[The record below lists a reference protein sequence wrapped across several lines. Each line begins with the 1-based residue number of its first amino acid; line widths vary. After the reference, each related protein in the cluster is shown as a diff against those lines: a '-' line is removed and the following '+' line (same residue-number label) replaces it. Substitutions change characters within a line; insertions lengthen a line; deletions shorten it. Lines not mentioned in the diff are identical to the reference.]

1 LARRSLGRWQHIA
14 ILVPLGAAVG
24 ALGGLVWDDFL
35 AGIAVGAG
43 FGAVFGLLLALRNVK
58 P

>member
-1 LARRSLGRWQHIA
+1 V
-14 ILVPLGAAVG
+14 ILVPLGTAVG

-35 AGIAVGAG
+35 VGIAVGAG
-43 FGAVFGLLLALRNVK
+43 FGAAFGLLLALRNVK